1 MTEHQAESTI
11 RESGCSA
18 RIIARDGR
26 GFALTAD
33 FMADR
38 VNLRIERG
46 LVTSVGVY

>member
-1 MTEHQAESTI
+1 MTERHAESTI

-18 RIIARDGR
+18 RLIERDGR
-26 GFALTAD
+26 RFALTTD
-33 FMADR
+33 FRANR